1 MGKTHFDVII
11 IGSGPAGLT
20 AAIYTTRAELKTLV
34 IEGIQPGGQLTIT
47 TDVENY
53 PGFPEGIMGPQ
64 LMDEFRQQAERF
76 GTEFITDVVTE
87 VDLKQR
93 PFSVS
98 VDQQHLT
105 ADSVII
111 STGATARLMGLES
124 ESKLMGHGVSAC
136 ATCDGWFFKEK
147 EIIVIGGGD
156 SACEEATFLTKFGS
170 KVTLIHRRDE
180 LRASKIMRKRVFDN
194 PKIEVLWNN
203 VVTEF
208 VGDDSTALK
217 GVNLKNTQ
225 TGEESFIECQGA
237 FLAIGHTPNSELFVG
252 QVDLDDEGYI
262 ITKPDSTATNI
273 PGVFACGD
281 IQDHTYKQAITAA
294 GTGCMSAIEAERY
307 LSEIEG

>member
-1 MGKTHFDVII
+1 
-11 IGSGPAGLT
+11 
-20 AAIYTTRAELKTLV
+20 
-34 IEGIQPGGQLTIT
+34 
-47 TDVENY
+47 
-53 PGFPEGIMGPQ
+53 
-64 LMDEFRQQAERF
+64 
-76 GTEFITDVVTE
+76 
-87 VDLKQR
+87 
-93 PFSVS
+93 
-98 VDQQHLT
+98 
-105 ADSVII
+105 
-111 STGATARLMGLES
+111 
-124 ESKLMGHGVSAC
+124 
-136 ATCDGWFFKEK
+136 
-147 EIIVIGGGD
+147 
-156 SACEEATFLTKFGS
+156 
-170 KVTLIHRRDE
+170 
-180 LRASKIMRKRVFDN
+180 MRKRVFDN

-208 VGDDSTALK
+208 VGADSTALK
-217 GVNLKNTQ
+217 RVNLKNTQ